1 MPTAI
6 IYIVTAMLFI
16 SVAPLPYG
24 YYTLLR
30 LVVFGIFGYAAYIAY
45 TRNSQSLPWVYGV
58 MVVLFNPIIKIHLPK
73 EYWVV
78 IDVVAGILL
87 LITKGKIKVKKLS

>member
-1 MPTAI
+1 MPIAI
-6 IYIVTAMLFI
+6 IYIVVAMLFI

-30 LVVFGIFGYAAYIAY
+30 LVVCGVFGYSAYIAY
-45 TRNSQSLPWVYGV
+45 TRNSKSLPWIYGF
-58 MVVLFNPIIKIHLPK
+58 MAVLFNPIIKINLPK

-78 IDVVAGILL
+78 VDVVAGILL
-87 LITKGKIKVKKLS
+87 LVTKDRIKC